1 MNIIAEKKN
10 LLFWIQNLTDEN
22 ILGKIIEIKV
32 ANETSKIEEELINK
46 GLNDFN
52 EGRVSTH
59 EEVKRRFESRF
70 TRRNQ

>member
-22 ILGKIIEIKV
+22 ILGEIIEIKV

-70 TRRNQ
+70 TK

>member
-70 TRRNQ
+70 TK